1 MCRVATLKHH
11 CFGRNPQEILVAPV
25 RNRVEILV
33 ALAFTLPVPDKVEKR
48 TRRGAKWL
56 KTAAPPLACCR
67 PGYSRVFLLLRSV
80 SSACSCI
87 VRMTAACCST
97 LATPCSSRV
106 SPIYRGMRILRRRDL
121 GWRQICAHLGF
132 GVHLRPERR
141 LVGAS
146 GDWNDASSDWFC
158 PSDDLLS

>member
-1 MCRVATLKHH
+1 MCRRATPKHL

-56 KTAAPPLACCR
+56 KTAAPPPACGR

-80 SSACSCI
+80 SSACSCK
-87 VRMTAACCST
+87 VRMTAACYST
-97 LATPCSSRV
+97 QA
-106 SPIYRGMRILRRRDL
+106 SPLLQPSAEIYRDMRSLRRRDL
-121 GWRQICAHLGF
+121 G
-132 GVHLRPERR
+132 
-141 LVGAS
+141 
-146 GDWNDASSDWFC
+146 
-158 PSDDLLS
+158 